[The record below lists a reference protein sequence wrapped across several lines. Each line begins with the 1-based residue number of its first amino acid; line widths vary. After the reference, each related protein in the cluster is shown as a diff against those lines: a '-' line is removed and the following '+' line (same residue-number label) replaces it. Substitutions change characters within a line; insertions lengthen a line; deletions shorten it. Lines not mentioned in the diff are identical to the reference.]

1 VVKSGFGLEVA
12 KTADISADQIVIHDA
27 QLEDPAYA
35 FALSRLSEQNLDH
48 MVMGIFRQV
57 SKPTYDDAARQ
68 QLTAAREAKAHDT
81 AALQTLLRG
90 KDTWTV
96 D

>member
-1 VVKSGFGLEVA
+1 MCRPTEIVV
-12 KTADISADQIVIHDA
+12 HDA

-57 SKPTYDDAARQ
+57 SKPTYDDAARAADRGGARRQ
-68 QLTAAREAKAHDT
+68 AARHGRIAV
-81 AALQTLLRG
+81 AAPGQGHLDRRLISLT
-90 KDTWTV
+90 
-96 D
+96 